1 MKDLSKHL
9 YIIAGANGSG
19 KSTFCSE
26 FLQEEPLTFL
36 NADDIAKSLCPE
48 NMESVKISAG
58 KELYK
63 RLDKLLDNKSSF
75 AIETTLSGSNYL
87 KIIQKAKESGY
98 EITLIYTFLDDE
110 NLCINRIKTRVLKGG
125 HDIPDEDVKR
135 RYYRSKN
142 NFWHLYKDLIDDWV
156 IYYNGET
163 GFIKVVEASGNT
175 LEVVDEALYNDF
187 KKDLK

>member
-1 MKDLSKHL
+1 MNNKHL

-36 NADDIAKSLCPE
+36 NADDIAKNLCPD

-63 RLDKLLDNKSSF
+63 KLNDLLESKTSF
-75 AIETTLSGSNYL
+75 AIESTLAGSNYV
-87 KIIQKAKESGY
+87 KVIQKAKDLGY

-142 NFWHLYKDLIDDWV
+142 NFWNMYKGLVHKWT

-163 GFIKVVEASGNT
+163 GFTQVVKASKYAFEIVN
-175 LEVVDEALYNDF
+175 EKLYNDF
-187 KKDLK
+187 MKDLI